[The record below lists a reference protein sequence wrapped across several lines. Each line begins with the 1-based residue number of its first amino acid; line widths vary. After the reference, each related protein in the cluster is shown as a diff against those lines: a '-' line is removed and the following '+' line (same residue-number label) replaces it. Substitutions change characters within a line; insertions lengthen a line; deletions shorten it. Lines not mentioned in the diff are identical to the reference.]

1 MSDKS
6 CTLSL
11 QEDSWLSSTIG
22 VKSSKIHVQSI
33 EQYIN
38 CLPQIVSDK
47 PFFHTIKATS
57 GKGFGKSSSLTGLL
71 YIQKMVQYS
80 WQGSRPSKKKLEI
93 LIRNFGIEDKSS
105 ILDITKGAFHLSR
118 FHTDP
123 RFSSELAE
131 KIKREWVLNN
141 ITVRPNI
148 RTLVAIADREVSGY
162 CCLVNSSNTVTI
174 DLIATKPDLRGNG
187 IGSAL
192 IRASQH
198 FAFSVNKQ
206 LLVGTQESNPANS
219 LYQKCGF
226 NRLTNQLIWHHL
238 SIDRIQ

>member
-1 MSDKS
+1 MSDQDF
-6 CTLSL
+6 TLSL
-11 QEDSWLSSTIG
+11 QEDSWLSSIIG
-22 VKSSKIHVQSI
+22 VESFKIHVQSI

-38 CLPQIVSDK
+38 YLPQSVINK
-47 PFFHTIKATS
+47 PFFHTIKAAS
-57 GKGFGKSSSLTGLL
+57 GKGFEKGSNVTGLH
-71 YIQKMVQYS
+71 YIQEMVQYS
-80 WQGSRPSKKKLEI
+80 WQGARPSKKKLEI
-93 LIRNFGIEDKSS
+93 FIRNFGIDDKSP

-123 RFSSELAE
+123 RFSPELAE

-141 ITVRPNI
+141 ITLRPNI

-162 CCLVNSSNTVTI
+162 CCLVNSSNAVTI

-192 IRASQH
+192 IRASQY

-206 LLVGTQESNPANS
+206 LLVGTQELNPANS